1 MVSAANH
8 LPRAERFVIPIAILY
23 RSPGERDWR
32 PGLTENISR
41 SGVLFR
47 AERHI
52 EPNTLLEMLLELP
65 TLIAPPATATAL
77 RRGRVVRAVPPTPR
91 ERLPAVAAAFLDLH
105 GLYGT
110 PIDPRR
116 I

>member
-1 MVSAANH
+1 MGARINH
-8 LPRAERFVIPIAILY
+8 VPRAERYVIPIAILY
-23 RSPGERDWR
+23 RRSGELDWK

-47 AERHI
+47 AERPL
-52 EPNTLLEMLLELP
+52 EPNTPLEMMLDLP
-65 TLIAPPATATAL
+65 LVVAAPVSGTVL
-77 RRGRVVRAVPPTPR
+77 RRGRVVRAVPASPIEDR
-91 ERLPAVAAAFLDLH
+91 HAVAAAFVDLQH
-105 GLYGT
+105 AP